1 MPSYKVPL
9 DDIRFVLHELLDADR
24 LAQLP
29 GYEEATPDTVDAILE
44 EAARL
49 AETELAPLNQPG
61 DEEGCRFEN
70 GVVYTP
76 KGFKEAYRT
85 FAEGGWTGLSADPA
99 FGGQGM
105 PKAVNV
111 VIEEVLSSANSS
123 FGMYPGLSQG
133 AYNALAAY
141 GDDRQKATYLPKL
154 AGGS

>member
-9 DDIRFVLHELLDADR
+9 DDIRFVLHELLDAGQ
-24 LAQLP
+24 LAKLP
-29 GYEEATPDTVDAILE
+29 GYEEATPDMVDAILE

-49 AETELAPLNQPG
+49 AENELAPLNQPG

-105 PKAVNV
+105 PKAVNF
-111 VIEEVLSSANSS
+111 VIEEVLSSANMS

-133 AYNALAAY
+133 A
-141 GDDRQKATYLPKL
+141 
-154 AGGS
+154 